1 MLEDKASSFLHMIRR
16 AQRGRLKVYLGYA
29 AGVGKTYQ
37 MLLEGH
43 RLKAEG
49 IDVVV
54 GFVETHG
61 RADTAKLIEGLDVVP
76 RQKIEYHGITVE
88 ELDLKAVLARKP
100 QVALIDEIAHTN
112 VPGSGSA
119 KRYEDIMD
127 LLAAGIHVITT
138 LNVQHLESLYE
149 TVEKATGVKVRER
162 LPDWVIS
169 EADQVVN
176 VDLSIQD
183 LQIRLEEG
191 KVYPK
196 ERIETAMAHFFTPRN
211 LDQLRELTL
220 RELVSQIDFRRR
232 ESRLEEV
239 TAAPDQVMV
248 CLSSR
253 GPNPGSLV
261 RYGYRLAGKLNRNW
275 YAVYIETAA
284 EEATKIDAQTQRQLS
299 ETLELARQLGAI
311 ILKYKGQD
319 VVDTILQFAKEYLVG
334 HIVIGRS
341 APKSFWQ
348 RILRKQS
355 VAERLICKAKGYTVV
370 LVDTEPHAAEPG
382 TEGSV

>member
-1 MLEDKASSFLHMIRR
+1 MIEDKASSFLRMIRR
-16 AQRGRLKVYLGYA
+16 ARRGKLKVYLGYA

-37 MLLEGH
+37 MLQEGH

-54 GFVETHG
+54 GLVETHG
-61 RADTAKLIEGLDVVP
+61 RAETAKLIQRLEVLP
-76 RQKIEYHGITVE
+76 RRVIEYHGIAVE
-88 ELDLKAVLARKP
+88 EMDLQAVLARRP

-112 VPGSGSA
+112 VPDIGNA

-191 KVYPK
+191 KVYPR
-196 ERIETAMAHFFTPRN
+196 EQIESAMEHFFRTEK

-232 ESRLEEV
+232 ESRLEET

-253 GPNPGSLV
+253 GPDPGSLV

-275 YAVYIETAA
+275 YAVYIQTAA
-284 EEATKIDAQTQRQLS
+284 EDGTRMDAQTQRQLS
-299 ETLELARQLGAI
+299 ETLELARELGAI

-319 VVDTILQFAKEYLVG
+319 VIDTILQFAKEYLVG

-341 APKSFWQ
+341 GPKTFWQ
-348 RILRKQS
+348 RALHRPS
-355 VAERLICKAKGYTVV
+355 LAERLISKAKGYTVV
-370 LVDTEPHAAEPG
+370 VVDTEPE
-382 TEGSV
+382 SSSR